1 MEKGD
6 FVRISYIGKLKEG
19 GEVFDKN
26 EEISIVIGNGFV
38 IPGLDNALLGMS
50 VGEKKTLEIKPEEGF
65 GSRKE
70 DLVKLIPE
78 SEFKKHNTN
87 PYPGMFVEADNFR
100 GRVLSVSSG
109 RVKVDFNHPLAGKI
123 LVYDVEMKGKIEG
136 IENKVKSLVG
146 YYTKIEGDKISVSEK
161 GKEIEIT
168 APPLIHPAIKNR
180 ISKDLNR
187 LLGFEVVKFSEIFK
201 PAEAGKEQENAL

>member
-1 MEKGD
+1 MERLD
-6 FVRISYIGKLKEG
+6 FVRISYTGKLKEG

-123 LVYDVEMKGKIEG
+123 LVYDVEIKGKIEG
-136 IENKVKSLVG
+136 VENKVKSLVG

-201 PAEAGKEQENAL
+201 PAETVKEQESTL